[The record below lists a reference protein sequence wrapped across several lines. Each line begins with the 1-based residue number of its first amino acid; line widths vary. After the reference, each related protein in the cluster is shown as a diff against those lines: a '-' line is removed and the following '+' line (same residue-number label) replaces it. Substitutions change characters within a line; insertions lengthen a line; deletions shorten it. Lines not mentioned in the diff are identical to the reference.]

1 MSLQQ
6 LFFFSISEGSEAQI
20 LGCYYKILRHFITY
34 LNSFCCHTN
43 DIKLCLEFLLYSMA
57 LFCWH
62 KKQNEMAW
70 WEGRWLTLK
79 LIPVRTCYASQCQE
93 GLPIGWVSKSLCV
106 PANRSFMYIRLIYTP
121 CIGVGV
127 HWCVCVGGY
136 LLRSDGGG
144 CMLKPDIINAF
155 YLQVLARRINT
166 NANILRSPVPS
177 LCWWLSWTWRVR
189 NACVINALCC
199 PLLMDVIEPRWLDIH
214 TCLWTGQYYS
224 IIRDWKVTYFVAFCC
239 SACRKG
245 MFIRNPVVGVRLSS
259 LKKRSLR
266 FFPGITAWCY
276 FTPSHSW

>member
-1 MSLQQ
+1 
-6 LFFFSISEGSEAQI
+6 
-20 LGCYYKILRHFITY
+20 
-34 LNSFCCHTN
+34 
-43 DIKLCLEFLLYSMA
+43 MA

-127 HWCVCVGGY
+127 HWCVCVWGY

-245 MFIRNPVVGVRLSS
+245 MFIRKPVVGVRLRKDHFVFFRELPHGVTLHQAIAGNCSTAGYLFPWLNS
-259 LKKRSLR
+259 LWLIAGPHESCSRELRRIRMQIIQCSLHHPP
-266 FFPGITAWCY
+266 FLFV
-276 FTPSHSW
+276 